1 MWFRYD
7 VNDLS
12 RNPKVYKADERKI
25 TLTTDFRIE
34 LFKLW
39 RNGDPEG
46 VQRALDENDL
56 GIDKTGG
63 NYLETLITSF
73 KSGGYPVY
81 KSAELELKSGFQEDN
96 PLILSGKFKRDGGK
110 RQGLNIDPGF
120 EQWLFARYPELSVEE
135 GLKAAGLDP
144 VDVGYNRIHRLK
156 KTFEERAKRLYKS
169 SPDVVS
175 GADIDDEYI
184 DVERGNTANCNPY
197 ISDIHGD
204 AIELSDAFYN
214 ESYLLVTI
222 GVDKL
227 FEAYEFERDWFN
239 GRNRIIIQSKL
250 ARWEPLEMTDAPWS
264 EQVLRIQRN
273 RYYLLSRSVADGF
286 ETIKEVLPVLPVEK
300 RRDLASWIHG
310 LPPDPHGFYTTRR
323 VLEKIGM
330 SKSVY
335 YELLNNERYGM
346 SIQRKEARDAEDIGV
361 VRQVIEYKGFAK
373 GIRQIY
379 MLMPHVTGKQ
389 FSIHRIRRLMKKDGI
404 ETAIRRPS
412 KNRKAMKELIERNRK
427 SNLLLRRFRLHRPN
441 EVRLTDVTYLD
452 YGDGK
457 RAYGSASI
465 DPATGRLI
473 CFVISRNNDLQL
485 ALGTLEEMD
494 KYPAKRGA
502 IFHPDQG
509 ILYLTD
515 DFQAAVSEREPD
527 QSMSRRGNCWDNA
540 PQEAFFGHFKDE
552 SGYEKCQNLK
562 ELRDTVKRYAVYY
575 NEERKIWERGRMAP
589 VEYEA
594 WLNDMSET
602 EFTAYLETEEE
613 KYKKTKEESAKKAI
627 KRAREYRED
636 TLASMEE
643 RNETCKA

>member
-1 MWFRYD
+1 MWFRLD
-7 VNDLS
+7 VNELS
-12 RNPKVYKADERKI
+12 RNPRVYKVDERKI
-25 TLTTDFRIE
+25 VLKTDFRIE
-34 LFKLW
+34 LYKLW
-39 RNGDPEG
+39 RSGDPEG
-46 VQRALDENDL
+46 IQQLLDENNL
-56 GIDKTGG
+56 GIDKTG
-63 NYLETLITSF
+63 NDYLETLITSF

-81 KSAELELKSGFQEDN
+81 KNGELELITGFQEDN
-96 PLILSGKFKRDGGK
+96 PLILSGKFRREGGK
-110 RQGLNIDPGF
+110 RQGLVIDPSF
-120 EQWLFARYPELSVEE
+120 EQWLFERFPELSVEE
-135 GLKAAGLDP
+135 GIKAAGLDP
-144 VDVGYNRIHRLK
+144 VDVGYNRIRKLSI
-156 KTFEERAKRLYKS
+156 TFEEKVQRFCSNTGEDVFDDGDINVKDSNGRPEKRK
-169 SPDVVS
+169 
-175 GADIDDEYI
+175 
-184 DVERGNTANCNPY
+184 NPY
-197 ISDIHGD
+197 ILDISND
-204 AIELSDAFYN
+204 LILLSDAFYN
-214 ESYLLVTI
+214 EAYLLTSI
-222 GVDKL
+222 EMDKL
-227 FEAYEFERDWFN
+227 FKAYELDPGWFT
-239 GRNRIIIQSKL
+239 GRNRIVIQSKL
-250 ARWEPLEMTDAPWS
+250 ARWEPVELTGAPWS
-264 EQVLRIQRN
+264 EQILRIQRN
-273 RYYLLSRSVADGF
+273 RYYLLCMAVAKEF
-286 ETIKEVLPVLPVEK
+286 ESIREVMPLLPIEK
-300 RRDLASWIHG
+300 RRLLARWINE
-310 LPPDPHGFYTTRR
+310 LPADPCGFYTVKRI
-323 VLEKIGM
+323 LEKTGM

-335 YELLNNERYGM
+335 YELLNNEDYGM
-346 SIQRKEARDAEDIGV
+346 SGQRKETKDAEDIGI

-485 ALGTLEEMD
+485 ALDTLEEMD

-502 IFHPDQG
+502 IFHSDQG

-515 DFQAAVSEREPD
+515 DFQAAVLERELD

-552 SGYEKCQNLK
+552 SGYEKCRNLK

-575 NEERKIWERGRMAP
+575 NEERKIWERGRKTP

-594 WLNDMSET
+594 WLNAMSET

-636 TLASMEE
+636 TLAAMEE